1 MYLAPLNYDR
11 FFKKVFSDLKIAKA
25 FLEAFLDIKIE
36 SIERIKEKHKITDDA
51 AFVEFDF
58 RCKVKGQYIII
69 DMQQWYKAFVVKR
82 FYLYHSLN
90 SALQLENLP
99 KRDIL
104 RLSGKK
110 VDTRIYQELLPT
122 ITLIW
127 MSDDNLGF
135 QEDFVS
141 FSLYPDQIADFFKN
155 DALWDS
161 NDFEKM
167 RIEREKI
174 LTLLNNNTK
183 DLDFLPQNKL
193 IYAFQ
198 KNIVK
203 NKKLTPYFEWF
214 ELAEKTRN
222 KNNIEQDFINY
233 KKNETLMA
241 VIERIK
247 TSDFDY
253 EELSA
258 LDALERELALSEL
271 WRLDAKIELREE
283 VKKEVKEELT
293 PILKEELTPI
303 LKEELRGEVLNEVK
317 EAFKENTQREV
328 VLSAFLKGLDAELIA
343 AITNLPLSKV
353 LETIEKYKNN

>member
-1 MYLAPLNYDR
+1 MDSKRN
-11 FFKKVFSDLKIAKA
+11 IN
-25 FLEAFLDIKIE
+25 
-36 SIERIKEKHKITDDA
+36 
-51 AFVEFDF
+51 
-58 RCKVKGQYIII
+58 GQYVII

-82 FYLYHSLN
+82 FYLYQSLN

-99 KRDIL
+99 KRDFPE
-104 RLSGKK
+104 LSGRK

-135 QEDFVS
+135 REDFVS
-141 FSLYPDQIADFFKN
+141 FSLYPDQTAEFFKN
-155 DALWDS
+155 DALWNS

-167 RIEREKI
+167 GIEREKI

-183 DLDFLPQNKL
+183 DLGFLSQNKL

-203 NKKLTPYFEWF
+203 NKKLTKYFEWF

-222 KNNIEQDFINY
+222 KNNTEQDFVNY
-233 KKNETLMA
+233 KKNESLMA

-247 TSDFDY
+247 TSEFDY

-258 LDALERELALSEL
+258 LEALERELALSAL

-283 VKKEVKEELT
+283 VKEEMT
-293 PILKEELTPI
+293 PILKEELKPM
-303 LKEELRGEVLNEVK
+303 LKEELREEVLNEVKEELRGEVLNEVK
-317 EAFKENTQREV
+317 EEVRGEVLNEVKEELTPKLKEELREEV
-328 VLSAFLKGLDAELIA
+328 VLSAFLKGLNPELIA
-343 AITNLPLSKV
+343 SITNLPLSKV
-353 LETIEKYKNN
+353 LEMIKSYENN

>member
-1 MYLAPLNYDR
+1 MYPLFSHLA
-11 FFKKVFSDLKIAKA
+11 
-25 FLEAFLDIKIE
+25 LE
-36 SIERIKEKHKITDDA
+36 
-51 AFVEFDF
+51 
-58 RCKVKGQYIII
+58 
-69 DMQQWYKAFVVKR
+69 
-82 FYLYHSLN
+82 YLFW
-90 SALQLENLP
+90 
-99 KRDIL
+99 
-104 RLSGKK
+104 
-110 VDTRIYQELLPT
+110 V
-122 ITLIW
+122 
-127 MSDDNLGF
+127 SDDNLGF

-293 PILKEELTPI
+293 PILKEEL
-303 LKEELRGEVLNEVK
+303 RGEVLNEVK